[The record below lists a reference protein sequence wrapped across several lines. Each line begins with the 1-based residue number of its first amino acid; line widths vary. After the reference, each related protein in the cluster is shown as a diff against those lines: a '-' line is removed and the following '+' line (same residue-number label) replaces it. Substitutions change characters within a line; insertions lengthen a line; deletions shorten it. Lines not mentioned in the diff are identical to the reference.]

1 MEEELVKK
9 PLIVK
14 QEPDN
19 ISIGN
24 DHGGTDSTSSGGA
37 GATIRPSDSR
47 ATVILIIST
56 FVAACSTFTGGCIVS
71 TIIVIQIN
79 NIKILGSWGSHTV
92 YT

>member
-1 MEEELVKK
+1 MKK

-19 ISIGN
+19 IIIGK

-56 FVAACSTFTGGCIVS
+56 FVAACSTFHWWQYCRYNYCYS
-71 TIIVIQIN
+71 NQ
-79 NIKILGSWGSHTV
+79 
-92 YT
+92 